1 MAAIAAVKAAS
12 ISNST
17 GSILQSSYHYTK
29 SIISSVCNFV
39 LPKWTT
45 HYYNDMPTLGD
56 LWHQYM
62 EGENKTS
69 IAEVWLKHLDTNGD
83 GTVSRNELITNMND
97 MLQQYTNSSRA
108 KESWAKWFSREWPL
122 MDWKVGVFLWKSFGG
137 ILVVLAIC
145 SVTPGRLH
153 GISAK
158 VLRWPL
164 LGLVYFLIW
173 VELLVYVV
181 IRIGIMCA
189 EYLIARPKHR
199 KLRKLMKAANS
210 YDEWQIHAKKLD
222 ASQHRQKWLD
232 RVDDETSHEYNWG
245 FILELV
251 KDLRLAR
258 ENNDSIL
265 ALAVL
270 QQCTRK
276 NVGGIMSE
284 DLFSYSNTGE
294 PKTIVRKFVSEVVE
308 TLHWITD
315 GARSVEQTTRD
326 NADMSSRE
334 LLDYEQLLQ
343 SKVRDEKTK
352 LFGSLIDATIHDPRD
367 INGEYNENGDHY
379 DANGHGSSSGH
390 LWEDLAP
397 NSNGDSK
404 HDSNFNS
411 KPLPVFHR
419 GQVLMFLK
427 RARAAY
433 GRTAFCMSGGAMLGL
448 YHFGV
453 ISALLE
459 AGCLPRIISGT
470 SAGSVIGAII
480 CTRTDEELKR
490 DLQPGILSQKLCCFR
505 RPWKDRIKSVLRN
518 GCMFD
523 FDEWMELIQWFSQG
537 STTFYE
543 AYQKTGRIFCIT
555 LSSTSKKSPPVLLNY
570 LTAPN
575 VTIAS
580 AVIASAAVPGF
591 VPPVRLQVKLEDG
604 SVRNQGGEKEQAFW
618 DGSIQQ
624 DIPTQGLSEMLNC
637 QFFIASQCNP
647 HIIPFFFNSKG
658 GVGRPSRWS
667 SGKQETSYRG
677 GFLLSA
683 LEMYLKTDMK
693 AKMSFLNQMDAAVGP
708 VKTMFIQRFLGS
720 TTIVPSVRPM
730 DYTKLFTDPKEADL
744 DHCFQAGAVAAYGH
758 IPMIKLHYM
767 IADAIEMCVAQLEN
781 REDGKS
787 TAEPRAHRC
796 ERSDSGSASDWADTA
811 FTALQAVADDEEDI

>member
-158 VLRWPL
+158 VFAVAAAGARL
-164 LGLVYFLIW
+164 LFNLG
-173 VELLVYVV
+173 
-181 IRIGIMCA
+181 RI
-189 EYLIARPKHR
+189 HR
-199 KLRKLMKAANS
+199 KLRKLMKAAS
-210 YDEWQIHAKKLD
+210 YDEWQINAKKLD

-343 SKVRDEKTK
+343 SKVRDEK
-352 LFGSLIDATIHDPRD
+352 P
-367 INGEYNENGDHY
+367 
-379 DANGHGSSSGH
+379 
-390 LWEDLAP
+390 
-397 NSNGDSK
+397 
-404 HDSNFNS
+404 
-411 KPLPVFHR
+411 
-419 GQVLMFLK
+419 
-427 RARAAY
+427 
-433 GRTAFCMSGGAMLGL
+433 
-448 YHFGV
+448 
-453 ISALLE
+453 
-459 AGCLPRIISGT
+459 
-470 SAGSVIGAII
+470 
-480 CTRTDEELKR
+480 
-490 DLQPGILSQKLCCFR
+490 
-505 RPWKDRIKSVLRN
+505 
-518 GCMFD
+518 
-523 FDEWMELIQWFSQG
+523 
-537 STTFYE
+537 
-543 AYQKTGRIFCIT
+543 
-555 LSSTSKKSPPVLLNY
+555 
-570 LTAPN
+570 
-575 VTIAS
+575 
-580 AVIASAAVPGF
+580 
-591 VPPVRLQVKLEDG
+591 
-604 SVRNQGGEKEQAFW
+604 
-618 DGSIQQ
+618 
-624 DIPTQGLSEMLNC
+624 
-637 QFFIASQCNP
+637 
-647 HIIPFFFNSKG
+647 
-658 GVGRPSRWS
+658 
-667 SGKQETSYRG
+667 
-677 GFLLSA
+677 
-683 LEMYLKTDMK
+683 
-693 AKMSFLNQMDAAVGP
+693 SFL
-708 VKTMFIQRFLGS
+708 
-720 TTIVPSVRPM
+720 VR
-730 DYTKLFTDPKEADL
+730 
-744 DHCFQAGAVAAYGH
+744 
-758 IPMIKLHYM
+758 
-767 IADAIEMCVAQLEN
+767 
-781 REDGKS
+781 
-787 TAEPRAHRC
+787 
-796 ERSDSGSASDWADTA
+796 
-811 FTALQAVADDEEDI
+811 